1 MKITILTQPLKVS
14 FLYSLFFLGLCQLI
28 SAQGTLT
35 DPFENYRSI
44 DNTQY
49 KHSKTLYVFDLNIKP
64 HKDSTLA
71 ILEWRSHP
79 NLYKYMIEM
88 YDQPGGELIY
98 RQIHRSKENY
108 MPASGH
114 FVVYPITGKLSGTP
128 LSINLNEAK
137 EREFEPKNT
146 SRYLQIKKREAEQ
159 REIDK
164 RREAKEA
171 QLELERNSR
180 LTPQSFLMVLYIL
193 IIAIFVTVV
202 VLIFKNSGK

>member
-1 MKITILTQPLKVS
+1 
-14 FLYSLFFLGLCQLI
+14 
-28 SAQGTLT
+28 
-35 DPFENYRSI
+35 
-44 DNTQY
+44 
-49 KHSKTLYVFDLNIKP
+49 
-64 HKDSTLA
+64 
-71 ILEWRSHP
+71 
-79 NLYKYMIEM
+79 
-88 YDQPGGELIY
+88 
-98 RQIHRSKENY
+98 